1 MIRRVWRRCPDCGH
15 LRLVPFGH
23 DEPCPCRQ
31 SPADAPRPSLLDWL
45 MPRPPR
51 PADPADDIAR
61 RLLER
66 AFPDGLDF

>member
-1 MIRRVWRRCPDCGH
+1 MIHRVWRRCPDCGH
-15 LRLVPFGH
+15 LWLAPFGH

-31 SPADAPRPSLLDWL
+31 PRPDDPQSSSLDWL
-45 MPRPPR
+45 TPRPPQR
-51 PADPADDIAR
+51 IDPSDDVAR